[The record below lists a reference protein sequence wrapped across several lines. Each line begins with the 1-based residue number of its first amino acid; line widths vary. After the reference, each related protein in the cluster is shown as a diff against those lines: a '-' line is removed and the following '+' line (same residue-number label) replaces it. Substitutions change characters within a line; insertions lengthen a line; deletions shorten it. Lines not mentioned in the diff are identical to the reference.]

1 MFFFLSNIQFQTLSK
16 YYLQEAEWFHH
27 GYTPSFKDQV
37 NVSVITA
44 GGQVLS
50 IGLLVGMGDIATKEA
65 FEWAIGKTD
74 AIWACGEVSR
84 FMDDMSAFKV
94 LIYSI
99 VL

>member
-1 MFFFLSNIQFQTLSK
+1 M
-16 YYLQEAEWFHH
+16 
-27 GYTPSFKDQV
+27 
-37 NVSVITA
+37 
-44 GGQVLS
+44 LS
-50 IGLLVGMGDIATKEA
+50 IGLLVGMGNVATKEA

-99 VL
+99 DL

>member
-1 MFFFLSNIQFQTLSK
+1 LSNIQLQTLSK

-27 GYTPSFKDQV
+27 AYTPSFKDQV

-50 IGLLVGMGDIATKEA
+50 IGLLVGMGDVATKEA
-65 FEWAIGKTD
+65 FEWAIGKID
-74 AIWACGEVSR
+74 AIWACGEVPR

-94 LIYSI
+94 LI
-99 VL
+99 V